1 MCGISGIF
9 SLDGSQ
15 IKSLDKRLELMTNNL
30 NHRGPDK
37 SGIYCSQNKNFGLSN
52 NRLSIVAPKEDIILP
67 YTKDNKNYLSFNGE
81 IYNFKDIKNSLKEND
96 VNFLTNT
103 DTEVL
108 YEFLK
113 KFKFENLNQLNGMWA
128 FAYYN
133 EEAHE
138 LTLSR
143 DLLGERHIFYIIE
156 DNELIFCSEP
166 KPILLAS
173 LKEHQLD
180 FDSIVNSWKFNSS
193 APKKTLVKDLFRLQP
208 GTNLF
213 IKNKNVSFTKFQ
225 KLKPE
230 KWLDFFNKK
239 PPLKEVDKVFENLL
253 LSEVS
258 QRIPEEILF
267 STPLSGGIDSTIL
280 VEFIKKKRKNLKTFY
295 ALSSSNQLKTEGNE
309 SGQMSEVSFSKYL
322 SSKLETEHDI
332 TEINNKSSGEK
343 LKDASK
349 NCFDGC
355 IDSGVVNYSMVSKYL
370 SEKNNKVIMFAEG
383 PDELLGGYLADIDAN
398 KIDSFFFKKKY
409 LLFFLKNKMIKKLVI
424 KLLKLKKNVEFE
436 FKYNPFYTR
445 VNHSVCPNE
454 FLNKII
460 DNFDLNKTYDYGL
473 LDDEYKKISLNLDN
487 SQKRALIYA
496 SKTLPDMFNLR
507 TDKSFMQ
514 HSIEARLPFQAISLV
529 EFFIAMPKEYRF
541 KKNLGKYYLRR
552 YIKKIENT
560 LASSPKI
567 GMGESLWRI
576 KSNREFLNMEDT
588 IRKTKFFDHFP
599 FKKNIKETLLDE
611 KTHPGN
617 LWSAYALI
625 NTFDELEKINKQKY
639 F

>member
-1 MCGISGIF
+1 
-9 SLDGSQ
+9 
-15 IKSLDKRLELMTNNL
+15 
-30 NHRGPDK
+30 
-37 SGIYCSQNKNFGLSN
+37 
-52 NRLSIVAPKEDIILP
+52 
-67 YTKDNKNYLSFNGE
+67 
-81 IYNFKDIKNSLKEND
+81 
-96 VNFLTNT
+96 
-103 DTEVL
+103 
-108 YEFLK
+108 
-113 KFKFENLNQLNGMWA
+113 
-128 FAYYN
+128 
-133 EEAHE
+133 
-138 LTLSR
+138 
-143 DLLGERHIFYIIE
+143 
-156 DNELIFCSEP
+156 
-166 KPILLAS
+166 
-173 LKEHQLD
+173 
-180 FDSIVNSWKFNSS
+180 
-193 APKKTLVKDLFRLQP
+193 
-208 GTNLF
+208 
-213 IKNKNVSFTKFQ
+213 
-225 KLKPE
+225 
-230 KWLDFFNKK
+230 
-239 PPLKEVDKVFENLL
+239 
-253 LSEVS
+253 
-258 QRIPEEILF
+258 
-267 STPLSGGIDSTIL
+267 
-280 VEFIKKKRKNLKTFY
+280 
-295 ALSSSNQLKTEGNE
+295 
-309 SGQMSEVSFSKYL
+309 MSEVSFSKYL

-332 TEINNKSSGEK
+332 IEINNKFSGEK

-355 IDSGVVNYSMVSKYL
+355 IDSGVVNYSMVSKYIN
-370 SEKNNKVIMFAEG
+370 EKNSKVIMFAEG

-424 KLLKLKKNVEFE
+424 KLLELKKNVEFE

-454 FLNKII
+454 FLNRII

-473 LDDEYKKISLNLDN
+473 LDDEYKEISLNLDN

-552 YIKKIENT
+552 YIKKIDNA
-560 LASSPKI
+560 LAISPKI

-588 IRKTKFFDHFP
+588 IRKTKFFDLFP